1 MKILTAI
8 SGGVDSAVAAHLL
21 QKRGFEVVGIHLDL
35 FGGEDSEIERAREVA
50 AKLSI
55 PFYILNFREDFRK
68 KVIADFLRNYAANR
82 TPNPCVI
89 CNREIKFGKLLAKMR
104 ELKCEKLATG
114 HFARIHERKLLRG
127 ADAEK
132 DQSYFLCRLTAAKLS
147 KILFPLGDLKKSEVK
162 KIAKKIGMEERSEAK
177 ESVGICFLADE
188 RVDEFLLKNLPK
200 KNFRKGKIRTLDGK
214 IVGEHRGLPLYTIG
228 QRRGV
233 ELGGMCEPFYV
244 AGFDLKKNELL
255 VAPDRELFAG
265 ELRAK
270 NLSWLD
276 SPPRSGEKI
285 LAQIRY
291 RSPAASGKIF
301 LGKTGARLKF
311 DSPQRAITPGQTV
324 AFFRGKTCL
333 GCGEIC

>member
-1 MKILTAI
+1 MKILCAI

-21 QKRGFEVVGIHLDL
+21 KKRGFEVVGIHLDL
-35 FGGEDSEIERAREVA
+35 FGKENSEAERAREVA

-55 PFYILNFREDFRK
+55 PFYILNFREDFKK
-68 KVIADFLRNYAANR
+68 KVIANFLKNYEANR

-114 HFARIHERKLLRG
+114 HFARIQNGRLLRG

-147 KILFPLGDLKKSEVK
+147 KIIFPLGNLKKAEVK
-162 KIAKKIGMEERSEAK
+162 RLARKFGFADLEIKK
-177 ESVGICFLADE
+177 ESAGICFLADGG
-188 RVDEFLLKNLPK
+188 VDEFLLKNLPK
-200 KNFRKGKIRTLDGK
+200 KLFRRGKIRTLDGK

-233 ELGGMCEPFYV
+233 ELGGMREPFYV
-244 AGFDLKKNELL
+244 AGFDSKKNELL
-255 VAPDRELFAG
+255 VSPDRELFAG
-265 ELRAK
+265 ELQAK
-270 NLSWLD
+270 NLSWLNF
-276 SPPRSGEKI
+276 PPQNGEKI

-291 RSPAASGKIF
+291 RAPAASGRIF
-301 LGKTGARLKF
+301 FEKTGTRFKF
-311 DSPQRAITPGQTV
+311 DSSQRAITSGQTV

-333 GCGEIC
+333 GGGEIC